1 MTGEKGRQTTES
13 DGILSRLVRNYVEL
27 SDVCYRVSVV
37 AHDRRGRFERG
48 HRVRRPHPALLK
60 KVDLDEALIIGVTP
74 MGGTFSAE
82 EEAHGF
88 DQPGAADDAIHM
100 AGREGVTYPVMVKD
114 SMVLPLYPESA
125 RARMLSWGL
134 SMGLAPAM

>member
-13 DGILSRLVRNYVEL
+13 EGILARLVRNYVEL

-60 KVDLDEALIIGVTP
+60 KVDLDEALIEVYRRFFDGSYRV
-74 MGGTFSAE
+74 SASSTSNRRC
-82 EEAHGF
+82 
-88 DQPGAADDAIHM
+88 Q
-100 AGREGVTYPVMVKD
+100 GREAVI
-114 SMVLPLYPESA
+114 SA
-125 RARMLSWGL
+125 RGSASGRAHRSE
-134 SMGLAPAM
+134 

>member
-13 DGILSRLVRNYVEL
+13 AGILARLVRNYVEL

-60 KVDLDEALIIGVTP
+60 KIDLDEALIEVYRRFFDGSYRV
-74 MGGTFSAE
+74 SATSISNRRC
-82 EEAHGF
+82 
-88 DQPGAADDAIHM
+88 Q
-100 AGREGVTYPVMVKD
+100 GREAVT
-114 SMVLPLYPESA
+114 SA
-125 RARMLSWGL
+125 RGSASGRAHRSE
-134 SMGLAPAM
+134 

>member
-1 MTGEKGRQTTES
+1 MTGEKGRQTMES

-60 KVDLDEALIIGVTP
+60 KVDLDEALIEVYRRFFDGSYRV
-74 MGGTFSAE
+74 SATSTSNRRC
-82 EEAHGF
+82 
-88 DQPGAADDAIHM
+88 Q
-100 AGREGVTYPVMVKD
+100 GREAVT
-114 SMVLPLYPESA
+114 SA
-125 RARMLSWGL
+125 RGSASGRAHRSE
-134 SMGLAPAM
+134 